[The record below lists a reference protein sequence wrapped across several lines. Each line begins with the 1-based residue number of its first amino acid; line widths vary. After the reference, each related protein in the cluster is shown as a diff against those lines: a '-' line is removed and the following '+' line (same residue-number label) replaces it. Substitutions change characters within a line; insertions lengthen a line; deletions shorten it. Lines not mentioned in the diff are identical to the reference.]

1 MEQRVSPTRMELLS
15 RKRQIALAEQGE
27 ELLREKRNALAKEF
41 MKIVGVVVEA
51 SERLEKVAAD
61 ASQAL
66 VMAEAIDGVEV
77 TRSASFVAPRG
88 IDIRVASESVM
99 GVEVPRLEEE
109 DLSRS
114 ILERGY
120 SLSGTS
126 SRIDLVAERFEE
138 EVELIIEL
146 AATEMRLRRL
156 AEEIQETT
164 RRVNALE
171 NVLIPRLEA
180 QLKYIQMVLDER
192 EREDIFRLKHIKRVL
207 TRKKA
212 QEA

>member
-1 MEQRVSPTRMELLS
+1 MEQRVSPTRMELLT
-15 RKRQIALAEQGE
+15 KKTQIALAEQGE

-41 MKIVGVVVEA
+41 MQIVGVVVEA
-51 SERLEKVAAD
+51 SERLERVATE

-66 VMAEAIDGVEV
+66 VMAEAIDGVGMI
-77 TRSASFVAPRG
+77 RSASFVATRP
-88 IDIRVASESVM
+88 IDIQVSSESVM
-99 GVEVPRLEEE
+99 GVEVPRIEGQ

-114 ILERGY
+114 VLERGY

-156 AEEIQETT
+156 AQEIQETT

-171 NVLIPRLEA
+171 NILIPRLEA

-212 QEA
+212 QAT

>member
-1 MEQRVSPTRMELLS
+1 MEQRVSPTRMELLR
-15 RKRQIALAEQGE
+15 RKTQIALAEQGE

-41 MKIVGVVVEA
+41 MTIVGIVVEA
-51 SERLEKVAAD
+51 SERLERVATE

-66 VMAEAIDGVEV
+66 AMAEAIDGVEA
-77 TRSASFVAPRG
+77 TRSASFVATRG
-88 IDIRVASESVM
+88 IDIQVTSESIM
-99 GVEVPRLEEE
+99 GVRVPRIEGQ

-114 ILERGY
+114 VLERGY

-146 AATEMRLRRL
+146 AAREMRLRRL

-171 NVLIPRLEA
+171 NILIPRLET

-212 QEA
+212 

>member
-51 SERLEKVAAD
+51 SERLEKVATD

-88 IDIRVASESVM
+88 IDVRVASESVM

>member
-1 MEQRVSPTRMELLS
+1 MELLS

-51 SERLEKVAAD
+51 SERLEKVATD

-88 IDIRVASESVM
+88 IDVRVASESVM

-138 EVELIIEL
+138 EVELSQSWS
-146 AATEMRLRRL
+146 RRPG
-156 AEEIQETT
+156 Q
-164 RRVNALE
+164 NCC
-171 NVLIPRLEA
+171 
-180 QLKYIQMVLDER
+180 LD
-192 EREDIFRLKHIKRVL
+192 DL
-207 TRKKA
+207 
-212 QEA
+212 

>member
-1 MEQRVSPTRMELLS
+1 MEQRVSPTRMELLR
-15 RKRQIALAEQGE
+15 RKTQIALAEQGE

-41 MKIVGVVVEA
+41 MTIVGIVVEA
-51 SERLEKVAAD
+51 SERLERVATE

-66 VMAEAIDGVEV
+66 AVAEAIDGVEA
-77 TRSASFVAPRG
+77 TRSASFVATRG
-88 IDIRVASESVM
+88 IDVQVTSESIM
-99 GVEVPRLEEE
+99 GVRVPRIEKQ

-114 ILERGY
+114 VLERGY
-120 SLSGTS
+120 GLSGTS

-156 AEEIQETT
+156 AEEIQETS

-171 NVLIPRLEA
+171 NILIPRLEA

-192 EREDIFRLKHIKRVL
+192 EREDLFRLKHIKQVL
-207 TRKKA
+207 TRKKV
-212 QEA
+212 Q

>member
-1 MEQRVSPTRMELLS
+1 MELLS

-51 SERLEKVAAD
+51 SERLEKVATD

-88 IDIRVASESVM
+88 IDVRVASESVM